1 LEDTLAVEESNLLV
15 GLDGLLFPVAL
26 SFTLLF
32 HEEVEV
38 VAKEVPV
45 STEESDG
52 GVVWVW

>member
-1 LEDTLAVEESNLLV
+1 LEDTLAVEESSLLA

-26 SFTLLF
+26 SFTVLF
-32 HEEVEV
+32 HEEV
-38 VAKEVPV
+38 VANEAPV